1 MGCSDLSWPCIFI
14 TIAERTSNKIADND
28 FSRDGLQ
35 MRMVFFSIP
44 NVTDDQVTRNQNCVN
59 ESCIYLVMKM

>member
-1 MGCSDLSWPCIFI
+1 MTFSGVILGCEEASCPWVLI
-14 TIAERTSNKIADND
+14 TIAERPSNKIADND

-44 NVTDDQVTRNQNCVN
+44 NVTDDQATRNENGVN
-59 ESCIYLVMKM
+59 E

>member
-1 MGCSDLSWPCIFI
+1 
-14 TIAERTSNKIADND
+14 
-28 FSRDGLQ
+28 